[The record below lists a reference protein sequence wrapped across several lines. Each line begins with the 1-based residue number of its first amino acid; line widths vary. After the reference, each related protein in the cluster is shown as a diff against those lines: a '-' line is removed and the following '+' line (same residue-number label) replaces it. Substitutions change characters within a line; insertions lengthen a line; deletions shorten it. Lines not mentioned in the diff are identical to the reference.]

1 MSQVAP
7 RAIALQEANKLGLTD
22 ADSVLAAANAFVY
35 FILAGELPAS
45 SQGLVPPSPPTSP
58 PPPTVSKKAPA
69 PAPKAAKPAAPKAA
83 TKPVEPE
90 PETYSETE
98 TTVGSVVDRLLVAQK
113 RDEAVKLL
121 KDFGAT
127 SVSGVKA
134 AKAADFIAQGLAIL
148 TGEADADLTE

>member
-22 ADSVLAAANAFVY
+22 AASVLAAANAFVE
-35 FILAGELPAS
+35 FILAADVPAA
-45 SQGLVPPSPPTSP
+45 PPQPAP
-58 PPPTVSKKAPA
+58 KAPV

-83 TKPVEPE
+83 TKPVESE
-90 PETYSETE
+90 PETETDSE
-98 TTVGSVVDRLLVAQK
+98 TVGSVVDKLLKAKK

-148 TGEADADLTE
+148 NGEAEADLTE